1 MAQSPLITLA
11 AGATGAFIGL
21 AAPLINA
28 MTARLGSQ
36 RDQQRKLADEILD
49 LFQDGQK
56 LDTLMAGSHSSARR
70 KLYLLGLRLTDEQAR
85 TACTDLVEAAGN
97 PQASEDDLFPPWQK
111 AIAELSRVSR
121 GRR

>member
-11 AGATGAFIGL
+11 AGAAGAFIGL

-28 MTARLGSQ
+28 MTARLGSR
-36 RDQQRKLADEILD
+36 RDQQRKLADDILD

-56 LDTLMAGSHSSARR
+56 LDTLLTGAHSPPRR
-70 KLYLLGLRLTDEQAR
+70 KLYLLGLRLTDERAR
-85 TACTDLVEAAGN
+85 AACADLVGAAGN
-97 PQASEDDLFPPWQK
+97 PRASEDDLFPLWQK
-111 AIAELSRVSR
+111 AVAELSRVSR